1 MGLFN
6 RKQKKIL
13 EAKAQ
18 DKLRE
23 ERLDRI
29 ILNPNTPNRELRS
42 KVEKPVQ
49 VKYMSPEVQGGKKQM
64 LQVIEI
70 GELSSK
76 EYMLNPAER
85 ISIGYGKENTIVLND
100 PALADLKCEIGIY
113 HGILGARSND
123 SAQRVVMKRKKES
136 VFLGSTAIEIK
147 SEDIIVIGKTSL
159 KIVVV

>member
-6 RKQKKIL
+6 RKQKRIL
-13 EAKAQ
+13 ETKAQ

-29 ILNPNTPNRELRS
+29 ILNPDTPNRELRAR
-42 KVEKPVQ
+42 VEKPVQ

-64 LQVIEI
+64 LQIIEI

-85 ISIGYGKENTIVLND
+85 ISIGFGNENTIVLND
-100 PALADLKCEIGIY
+100 PSLGDLKCEIGIY
-113 HGILGARSND
+113 NGILGARSND
-123 SAQRVVMKRKKES
+123 SAQRVVMRRKKNS
-136 VFLGSTAIEIK
+136 VFLGNTAIEIK
-147 SEDIIVIGKTSL
+147 SNDIIVIGKTSL